1 MKLAFVVDPISELE
15 PNHDSTIAMI
25 EAAQDLGHEV
35 WVTKI
40 NQLSIIEGKAWA
52 RMSRIE
58 VDLTFFREKQKP
70 KNISW
75 YEISSQRL
83 VCLDDMNVVFIR
95 KDPPVNIRYLYATYI
110 LDLINPINTLVLN
123 SPRGLREAN
132 EKIYALQFHQF
143 MPPTIVGKDK
153 EIIHDFVHTY
163 KTAVLKPLGGKAGE
177 GILILNLQ
185 DPNLNSIIEISTH
198 QGQEPVMIQQFLPE
212 AKYGDKRIILLN
224 GNPIGAVNRV
234 PTGQEFR
241 GNMAVGGRVEKA
253 EISLQEHNMCKVLG
267 KKLRQDGLYF
277 VGIDII
283 GGYLTEINVTSPT
296 GIREIDSLDQKNLG
310 QEVIKWVTSQ

>member
-1 MKLAFVVDPISELE
+1 
-15 PNHDSTIAMI
+15 
-25 EAAQDLGHEV
+25 
-35 WVTKI
+35 
-40 NQLSIIEGKAWA
+40 
-52 RMSRIE
+52 
-58 VDLTFFREKQKP
+58 
-70 KNISW
+70 
-75 YEISSQRL
+75 
-83 VCLDDMNVVFIR
+83 
-95 KDPPVNIRYLYATYI
+95 
-110 LDLINPINTLVLN
+110 
-123 SPRGLREAN
+123 
-132 EKIYALQFHQF
+132 

-212 AKYGDKRIILLN
+212 AKYGDKRVILLN

-253 EISLQEHNMCKVLG
+253 EISLQEHDMCKVLG